1 MDAIKQLLE
10 KKRQAK
16 DALDT
21 GGKKYVKHSAIEEAR
36 LKRLRE
42 EEEQET
48 LAKVCRGC
56 LPLWLITPTPFV
68 STKCSC
74 RAYMTLIPQCSPG
87 RGDTASPLHSAL
99 CITSALCV
107 THAGAQEEA
116 EDWRTAAAAAAEN

>member
-16 DALDT
+16 EALDT
-21 GGKKYVKHSAIEEAR
+21 GGKKYVKHSTIEDAR

-56 LPLWLITPTPFV
+56 PPVWSMDPSRPF
-68 STKCSC
+68 S
-74 RAYMTLIPQCSPG
+74 
-87 RGDTASPLHSAL
+87 ASIAL
-99 CITSALCV
+99 VRLT
-107 THAGAQEEA
+107 
-116 EDWRTAAAAAAEN
+116 

>member
-16 DALDT
+16 EALDT
-21 GGKKYVKHSAIEEAR
+21 GGKKYVKHSTIEEAR

-48 LAKVCRGC
+48 LAKVNRGC
-56 LPLWLITPTPFV
+56 VRLWSIPPTFFI

-74 RAYMTLIPQCSPG
+74 EAGMTSPPQCHLEN
-87 RGDTASPLHSAL
+87 A
-99 CITSALCV
+99 
-107 THAGAQEEA
+107 HAGAQEEA
-116 EDWRTAAAAAAEN
+116 KVWRTGAAAAEN

>member
-16 DALDT
+16 EALDT
-21 GGKKYVKHSAIEEAR
+21 GGKKYVKHSTIEDAR

-56 LPLWLITPTPFV
+56 PPVWSMDLTSFLSIN
-68 STKCSC
+68 CSC
-74 RAYMTLIPQCSPG
+74 EAYVIPMPQPHL
-87 RGDTASPLHSAL
+87 RDA
-99 CITSALCV
+99 
-107 THAGAQEEA
+107 HAGAQEEA
-116 EDWRTAAAAAAEN
+116 EVWRTGAAAAAED

>member
-16 DALDT
+16 EALDT
-21 GGKKYVKHSAIEEAR
+21 GGKKYVKHSTIEDAR

-56 LPLWLITPTPFV
+56 PPVWSMLPTSLLR
-68 STKCSC
+68 TKCC
-74 RAYMTLIPQCSPG
+74 CKACVYFMPQPYL
-87 RGDTASPLHSAL
+87 PN
-99 CITSALCV
+99 
-107 THAGAQEEA
+107 AGAQEEA
-116 EDWRTAAAAAAEN
+116 EVWGTGAAAAAED

>member
-16 DALDT
+16 EALDT
-21 GGKKYVKHSAIEEAR
+21 GGKKYVKHSTIEEAR

-56 LPLWLITPTPFV
+56 LPVGSMTPSSFISFTA
-68 STKCSC
+68 SC
-74 RAYMTLIPQCSPG
+74 EACMTLTPQCH
-87 RGDTASPLHSAL
+87 L
-99 CITSALCV
+99 
-107 THAGAQEEA
+107 
-116 EDWRTAAAAAAEN
+116 